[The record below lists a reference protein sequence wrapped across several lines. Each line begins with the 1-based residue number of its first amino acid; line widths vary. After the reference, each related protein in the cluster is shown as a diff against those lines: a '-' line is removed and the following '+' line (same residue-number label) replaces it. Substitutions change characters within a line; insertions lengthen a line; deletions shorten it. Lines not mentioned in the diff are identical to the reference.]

1 MDGSIEPAR
10 NPMLHPQFQA
20 ILYRVFLVI
29 TNDCWPVDRSADFYE
44 WRSTPTAFIPPFAF
58 QTRWY
63 GEDTLT
69 EDQEAQLQ
77 ALQAFGHL
85 RPITIERKNGE
96 QFQETHLVIFD
107 MLPQPKP
114 VLMYHTTPTKHL
126 DSIMASGLKPGRLT
140 KVNTTK
146 FPETHRWIHLF
157 EKREHATERFLLL
170 PDNKG
175 RIPSGNYT
183 LLQVDTK
190 GIDDLFCDPFSVHGF
205 VIQSDAIL
213 PHHIT
218 VLEELIV
225 A

>member
-1 MDGSIEPAR
+1 MKNGINPVQTAMMQPEFRDLIDRVMISIIKD
-10 NPMLHPQFQA
+10 N
-20 ILYRVFLVI
+20 
-29 TNDCWPVDRSADFYE
+29 WPIHHSADFYE

-77 ALQAFGHL
+77 ALQVFGYL

-146 FPETHRWIHLF
+146 FPATHRWIHLF